1 LTVRFGTGR
10 SHVPKRLAV
19 VGARGAGS
27 LRQLLGDLGAAKRR
41 LLAATEALRDVDTR
55 VRAWDLSELFLARRS
70 HLLRREVAVRF
81 GEALDGLQALLIRLP
96 DASTNV
102 HVAPRAMSGGAR
114 NRRLLVAIRG
124 ELRYLQRA
132 FDGGNLLLA
141 SALATF
147 SDTGRLNHPG

>member
-27 LRQLLGDLGAAKRR
+27 LRQLLADLG
-41 LLAATEALRDVDTR
+41 
-55 VRAWDLSELFLARRS
+55 ELFLARRS